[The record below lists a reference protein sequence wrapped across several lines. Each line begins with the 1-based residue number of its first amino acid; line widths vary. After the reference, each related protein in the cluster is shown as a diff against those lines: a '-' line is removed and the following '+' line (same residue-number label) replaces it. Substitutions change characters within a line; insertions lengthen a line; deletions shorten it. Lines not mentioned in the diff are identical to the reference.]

1 MRYFVLAVFA
11 FMLSLPATAQ
21 DYKKGA
27 MAFARGD
34 YAAALSEW
42 RPLAEQGNA
51 RAQFQLGYL
60 FHYGN
65 GVPQDYE
72 RAVEWY
78 RKAAEQGYA
87 NGQSYLGF
95 MYDNGL
101 GQARDNVQ
109 GHMWFNLAAAQGH
122 KVAIEHRERL
132 TRIMTAAEIMEAQ
145 GLARQWTEKHRK
157 AN

>member
-34 YAAALSEW
+34 YAAALGEW

-122 KVAIEHRERL
+122 KDAIKHREHL
-132 TRIMTAAEIMEAQ
+132 AKSMTSAEILAAQ
-145 GLARQWTEKHRK
+145 RLAREWLEKHGK
-157 AN
+157 